1 MRKCSGPYP
10 NGIIPIIEL
19 DEAEKNCGGKENKP
33 EVAKI
38 DLPVYEAP
46 AYRGDIIA
54 GYQEKIGYEMAKGDI
69 KIGTNAVMNKQRI
82 EYERELQD
90 LQFCYKAYLQML
102 SPTIYR
108 DVEGN
113 IFLVLDAM
121 DNIRV
126 VAKKLL
132 NVDNFRSRIYESY
145 YPEFEM
151 VLEIAWGKE
160 KTCRIIFEYGEDGI
174 LPNAFLKKLKSRGIL
189 LLVSGRT
196 EKSAA
201 DALLAFSFY
210 EAERVEISPRH
221 GWIKRSDRKWHFA
234 GMDEMTMEELRKNG

>member
-1 MRKCSGPYP
+1 
-10 NGIIPIIEL
+10 
-19 DEAEKNCGGKENKP
+19 
-33 EVAKI
+33 
-38 DLPVYEAP
+38 
-46 AYRGDIIA
+46 
-54 GYQEKIGYEMAKGDI
+54 MAKGDI

-113 IFLVLDAM
+113 IFLALDAM

-160 KTCRIIFEYGEDGI
+160 RTCRIIFEYGEDGI

-189 LLVSGRT
+189 LSVSGRT
-196 EKSAA
+196 EK
-201 DALLAFSFY
+201 ALRTHYWLFPFMRLKGLKS
-210 EAERVEISPRH
+210 H
-221 GWIKRSDRKWHFA
+221 L
-234 GMDEMTMEELRKNG
+234 GMDG